1 MILNIVTSL
10 KAVSG
15 LLFIEAILKRTS
27 LLREVFLLNIEIGLE
42 TVIPHELSQ
51 QGLPASFRF
60 YDPILSIVKENISLE
75 KQQIFHVRNK
85 YNMRRI
91 QDTDKKGE
99 IMRILNGEEKKL
111 SIVPTRINGL
121 NRLDIDPW
129 KSNHAKS
136 L

>member
-15 LLFIEAILKRTS
+15 ILFIEAILKRIS

-42 TVIPHELSQ
+42 TVIPTELSQ
-51 QGLPASFRF
+51 QNLPASFRF
-60 YDPILSIVKENISLE
+60 YDPILSIVKENISDE
-75 KQQIFHVRNK
+75 KREIFHVRNK
-85 YNMRRI
+85 YNMHRI
-91 QDTDKKGE
+91 IDTDKKGE
-99 IMRILNGEEKKL
+99 VMRILNGEEKKL
-111 SIVPTRINGL
+111 SIVPTRINEL
-121 NRLDIDPW
+121 DRLDIDPW